1 MSLSFHL
8 GYLKGFM
15 SLDTIRVPFSK
26 VDECHISSLHTKLP
40 LWPQLMTAL
49 ATSPSSSKK
58 ACELLI
64 TRNVAA
70 MAFEKGPQNKET
82 DTADIFKL
90 SKHFYNC
97 RQPNHIH
104 SVFRKTKFDCR
115 LQTTSTAPRKII
127 SRPKFC
133 TQGLNWAFY
142 FLWLSLLFHIFFCL
156 LVPWT
161 LLDLRS
167 FFSTFLGFK

>member
-58 ACELLI
+58 AYELLI

-90 SKHFYNC
+90 SKHFSNC
-97 RQPNHIH
+97 RQPNYIH

-127 SRPKFC
+127 SGPKFC

-142 FLWLSLLFHIFFCL
+142 FLWLSLLFHIFFL
-156 LVPWT
+156 SFSPMNTFRPEEFFFT
-161 LLDLRS
+161 LLGL
-167 FFSTFLGFK
+167 K

>member
-26 VDECHISSLHTKLP
+26 VDECQS
-40 LWPQLMTAL
+40 LMTAL

-82 DTADIFKL
+82 DTANIFKL
-90 SKHFYNC
+90 SKHFSNC
-97 RQPNHIH
+97 RRPNHIH
-104 SVFRKTKFDCR
+104 SVFRKTKFDYR
-115 LQTTSTAPRKII
+115 LQTTRTAPRKII

-133 TQGLNWAFY
+133 TQDLN
-142 FLWLSLLFHIFFCL
+142 
-156 LVPWT
+156 
-161 LLDLRS
+161 
-167 FFSTFLGFK
+167 